1 MSTPNQSLIIVKE
14 PQGMPKY
21 GEDLKLVDSSINLES
36 ADLQGGILLKT
47 ITMSLDPTLRNSM
60 RIGQKS
66 YARHYEAG
74 KPIWGFGVSEV
85 LRSEH
90 PKWKKGDL
98 LHSRETIMAQYS
110 VLTGAQV
117 DASTDEFFAKVDRV
131 PELNITNYVSAAG
144 MPGMTAWM
152 SLKAIIGDFKKD
164 STIFVTSAAGA
175 VGSLVCQLA
184 KEAGSK
190 VIASAGS
197 DDKVR
202 FLQEDCHVDRAFNY
216 KTADVNAELAAFGGE
231 KGIDYFFDNVG
242 GPQLEAYLNHAAV
255 YGVVI
260 VCGVISAYNA
270 TADSPAPAIKN
281 FPTSVLVKQ
290 LTVRGFIVSSFLKEQ
305 RETFF
310 KSMPGLLR
318 DGKIKFRED
327 VREGMDA
334 LGPGMVD
341 LLKGDHNGKMVVL

>member
-14 PQGMPKY
+14 PQGLPKY
-21 GEDLKLVDSSINLES
+21 GEDLKLVDSTIDLDTV
-36 ADLQGGILLKT
+36 DLQGGILVKT
-47 ITMSLDPTLRNSM
+47 ITMSLDPTLRSSM
-60 RIGQKS
+60 RLSQKG
-66 YARHYEAG
+66 YARGYEAG
-74 KPIWGFGVSEV
+74 KPIWGFGISEV

-98 LHSRETIMAQYS
+98 LHNRETIMAQYS
-110 VLTGAQV
+110 VVTGKEV
-117 DASTDEFFAKVDRV
+117 DSYSPDFFARVDRL

-184 KEAGSK
+184 KEAGSR

-197 DDKVR
+197 EDKVR
-202 FLQEDCHVDRAFNY
+202 FLKEDCKVDRAFNY

-242 GPQLEAYLNHAAV
+242 GAQLEAYLNHAAV
-255 YGVVI
+255 FGVVI
-260 VCGVISAYNA
+260 VCGAISAYNA
-270 TADSPAPAIKN
+270 TADSPAPPVRN
-281 FPTSVLVKQ
+281 FPISVLVRQ
-290 LTVRGFIVSSFLKEQ
+290 LTVRGFLVTTFMKEY
-305 RETFF
+305 REAFF
-310 KSMPGLLR
+310 REMPGLLR
-318 DGKIKFRED
+318 DGKVKFRED
-327 VREGMDA
+327 VREGMEA

-341 LLKGDHNGKMVVL
+341 LLNGDHNGKMVVL